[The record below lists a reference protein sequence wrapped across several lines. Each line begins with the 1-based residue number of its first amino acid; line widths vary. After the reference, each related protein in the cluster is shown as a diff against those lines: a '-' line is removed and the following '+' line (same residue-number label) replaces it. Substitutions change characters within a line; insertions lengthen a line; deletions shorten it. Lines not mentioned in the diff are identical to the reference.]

1 MLSEITLGQYFPGIS
16 FIHRLDPRTKILA
29 TLIYIVA
36 IFLADTPL
44 AYGIFIG
51 FAALVVAVAKLPV
64 GLVFKSLK
72 PIWIIILITMVIH
85 MFTAPGETVVFSWKI
100 FKITEEG
107 LILGTKMALRL
118 ILLLL
123 FSSVLTFTTSPIVL
137 TDGIE
142 KLLRPFKCIG
152 VPAHELAMMMTIAL
166 RFIPT
171 LLEETDRIMKAQTAR
186 GADFS
191 SGNLIERAKNMLPLL
206 VPLFVSA
213 FRRAEELA
221 IAMESRCY
229 RGGEGRTRMH
239 ELSYK
244 SIDYTAFA
252 AVIFLAVGLAVLRWG
267 AGLCAL

>member
-1 MLSEITLGQYFPGIS
+1 MLSEITLGQYFPGNS

-36 IFLADTPL
+36 IFLADSPI
-44 AYGIFIG
+44 AYGILIG

-64 GLVFKSLK
+64 DLVFKSLK

-85 MFTAPGETVVFSWKI
+85 MFTAPGENVVFSWKI